1 MSKSREKK
9 KEAVLIPEIVSP
21 VLSRRHE
28 SVIVALLANPTM
40 KDAATAAGVSESTV
54 WRLMQREDFQ
64 KRYREAQDKALD
76 GALGALQGAATL
88 AISALK
94 RNLDCGTPAAEVQAA
109 KVLLDYT
116 LKVREQFDYA
126 ARLKQLEMALK
137 AREEA
142 ERRLGTKEKEEDED
156 ED

>member
-1 MSKSREKK
+1 MSKQVAKK
-9 KEAVLIPEIVSP
+9 KDTALVPEIVEP

-40 KDAATAAGVSESTV
+40 KDAAQAAGVSESTV

-64 KRYREAQDKALD
+64 KRYREAQDKAFD
-76 GALGALQGAATL
+76 GALGSLQGAATL
-88 AISALK
+88 AIDALK
-94 RNLDCGTPAAEVQAA
+94 DSLSCDVPAVKVQAA
-109 KVLLDYT
+109 KVILDYT

-126 ARLKQLEMALK
+126 ARIKQLEAVLK

-142 ERRLGTKEKEEDED
+142 DRRRGAGDED
-156 ED
+156 EA